1 VDDAAHGIRQVANA
15 NMARAIRAVTVERG
29 KDPRDM
35 ALMAFGGG
43 GPLHAVD
50 VARLLGIRRVLIT
63 PFSGVFSAAGMLA
76 AETVH
81 EFVRPILIPFA
92 DVAETLVQN
101 LLGDMVDDGRA
112 ALAGEGYDEDA
123 VEFRFAA
130 DIRYLGQS
138 SQLMIQMPSKS
149 YGAADLRAA
158 FERTYRETFGYIA
171 DGEPLE
177 LVNLRLSAIGKAT
190 SRLEFG
196 KLNLDSRAL
205 AAEKGERLV
214 SFGRGAS
221 RIPARVLP
229 RAVAQAT
236 VVAGPAI
243 IESYDT
249 TIVVPPG
256 CTARPAGAGCLAI
269 EMGEMDV

>member
-1 VDDAAHGIRQVANA
+1 
-15 NMARAIRAVTVERG
+15 
-29 KDPRDM
+29 
-35 ALMAFGGG
+35 
-43 GPLHAVD
+43 
-50 VARLLGIRRVLIT
+50 
-63 PFSGVFSAAGMLA
+63 
-76 AETVH
+76 
-81 EFVRPILIPFA
+81 LIPFV
-92 DVAETLVQN
+92 DVTETSVQN
-101 LLGDMVDDGRA
+101 LLGDMVDEGRA

-177 LVNLRLSAIGKAT
+177 LVNLRLSAIGKTA
-190 SRLEFG
+190 SRLEFAT
-196 KLNLDSRAL
+196 LNLDSRAL

-214 SFGRGAS
+214 SFGRGAL
-221 RIPARVLP
+221 RTPARVLP

-236 VVAGPAI
+236 VVVGPAI

-269 EMGEMDV
+269 EMEEMDV